1 MAEKNTEKKAGMRP
15 ETEAE
20 LAEMVRGAGGPL
32 YLRGGGTRGPV
43 APGAAVDLTGLSG
56 VRLYEPGA
64 LTLVAGA
71 GTPLAEV
78 EALLAGEGQR
88 LPFEPPDLCAL
99 LGRSGRSTIGGVAAA
114 NASGPARVRAGAARD
129 AMIGLR
135 AVDGRGAVIKSGG
148 RVMKNVTGLDLV
160 KLMAGAHGTL
170 GVLSEVAF
178 KLLPAAETTASLCL
192 HGLTVERAVA
202 AMAAALG
209 SPFEVS
215 GAAHVPGQ
223 GETHLRLEGFA
234 ASVAYRLERLR
245 GLMAAEAAEMS
256 VSPEPG
262 ALWRG
267 LRDGAPLAGRAG
279 DLWRLSVQPSAA
291 PALVRRL
298 PEGARSLLDWG
309 GGLIW
314 ALVPDGTDLR
324 AHLGGFAGHGR
335 LMRGGAGMPVFQPQ
349 APGPARL
356 AEGLRAAFD
365 PRGILNRGI
374 MG

>member
-1 MAEKNTEKKAGMRP
+1 MRP
-15 ETEAE
+15 ESEAE
-20 LAEMVRGAGGPL
+20 LAEMVRGAAGPL
-32 YLRGGGTRGPV
+32 SLRGGGTRGPL
-43 APGAAVDLTGLSG
+43 APGAGLDLTALAG

-71 GTPLAEV
+71 GTPLEEI
-78 EALLAGEGQR
+78 EAVLAGEGQV
-88 LPFEPPDLCAL
+88 LPFEPPDLRAL
-99 LGRSGRSTIGGVAAA
+99 LGRAGRSTIGGVAAA
-114 NASGPARVRAGAARD
+114 NASGPRRVRAGAARD
-129 AMIGLR
+129 SLIGVR
-135 AVDGRGAVIKSGG
+135 FVDGRGAVIRSGG

-178 KLLPAAETTASLCL
+178 KVLPAPEAVASLCL
-192 HGLTVERAVA
+192 HGLSPERAVA

-215 GAAHVPGQ
+215 GAAHVTGRA
-223 GETHLRLEGFA
+223 ETHLRIEGFA
-234 ASVAYRLERLR
+234 PSVAYRLERL
-245 GLMAAEAAEMS
+245 GALMAGQGAEMS

-262 ALWRG
+262 ALWRA
-267 LRDGAPLAGRAG
+267 LRDAAPLAGGAG

-291 PALVRRL
+291 PGLVARL
-298 PEGARSLLDWG
+298 PEGAGTLLDWG

-314 ALVPDGTDLR
+314 ARVPEGTDLR
-324 AHLGGFAGHGR
+324 ARLAGVPGHAR
-335 LMRGGAGMPVFQPQ
+335 LMRSASGLPAF
-349 APGPARL
+349 APETPGVARL
-356 AEGLRAAFD
+356 SGGLRAAFD

>member
-1 MAEKNTEKKAGMRP
+1 MRP

-20 LAEMVRGAGGPL
+20 LAEIVRGAGGPL
-32 YLRGGGTRGPV
+32 SLRGGGTRGPV
-43 APGAAVDLTGLSG
+43 APGAALDLTGLGG

-71 GTPLAEV
+71 GTPLDEI

-88 LPFEPPDLCAL
+88 LPFEPPDLRAL
-99 LGRSGRSTIGGVAAA
+99 LGRAGRSTIGGVAAA

-129 AMIGLR
+129 ALIGLR

-178 KLLPAAETTASLCL
+178 KVLPAPETTASLCL
-192 HGLTVERAVA
+192 HGLAVGPAVA

-215 GAAHVPGQ
+215 GAAHVPGRA
-223 GETHLRLEGFA
+223 ETHLRLEGFA

-256 VSPEPG
+256 VSPDPG

-267 LRDGAPLAGRAG
+267 LRDGGPLAGQAG

-291 PALVRRL
+291 PGLVARL
-298 PEGARSLLDWG
+298 PEGAGTLLDWG

-314 ALVPDGTDLR
+314 ALVPEGTDLR
-324 AHLGGFAGHGR
+324 AALGGFAGHAR
-335 LMRGGAGMPVFQPQ
+335 LMRSASNLPVFAPE
-349 APGPARL
+349 APGVARL
-356 AEGLRAAFD
+356 SDGLRAAFD